1 MKKIFPNLFCRK
13 QYQYRYSS
21 GASGFDHL
29 CGFVHSSQALS
40 DVRYSLNQHE
50 IEAVFFIDVE
60 RKIRAF
66 NLELKQT
73 IEFILHVLLVDMAK
87 YSLTEK

>member
-1 MKKIFPNLFCRK
+1 MKKIFPNIFCRK
-13 QYQYRYSS
+13 QYQYRNSG
-21 GASGFDHL
+21 GASSFDHL
-29 CGFVHSSQALS
+29 CAFVHSSQALS

-50 IEAVFFIDVE
+50 IEVFFIDVE

-66 NLELKQT
+66 NLELKRT
-73 IEFILHVLLVDMAK
+73 IEFILNVLLVDMAK